1 MMNKLYD
8 NNYWYLVITLLL
20 IIATTCIMKS
30 DLYNIILNFDHK
42 IIDSINYFIN
52 TNNTNFTSIFKVLTN
67 FGDFYIPL
75 VIIICIF
82 IFIKNKKYFY
92 ILISGYSFSGLIVY
106 ISKTIIQ
113 RPRPLSAL
121 IDIPKSFSFP
131 SGHTLTSIVFY
142 ITLWYLLTYKA
153 TNKVKIITFIMTLLI
168 VILIG
173 ISRIY
178 LGVHYFSDVI
188 GGIILAL
195 PILFMIINI
204 SKKVLR

>member
-1 MMNKLYD
+1 MVKKVLK
-8 NNYWYLVITLLL
+8 NNYWYLVITVLL
-20 IIATTCIMKS
+20 IIITTCIMKS
-30 DLYNIILNFDHK
+30 DLYNSILNFDYK
-42 IIDSINYFIN
+42 IINLVSYIIN
-52 TNNTNFTSIFKVLTN
+52 TYYASFFRAVTN
-67 FGDFYIPL
+67 FGDFYIPIM
-75 VIIICIF
+75 VIVCIL
-82 IFIKNKKYFY
+82 IFVKNKKYFY
-92 ILISGYSFSGLIVY
+92 IITSGYAFAGLIVF
-106 ISKTIIQ
+106 ISKTITQ
-113 RPRPLSAL
+113 RPRPLEAL
-121 IDIPKSFSFP
+121 IEIPKSFSFP

-142 ITLWYLLTYKA
+142 ITLWYLLTYKS
-153 TNKVKIITFIMTLLI
+153 TKKTKIITFILTVLI

>member
-1 MMNKLYD
+1 MMKKVLK
-8 NNYWYLVITLLL
+8 NNYWYLVITVIL
-20 IIATTCIMKS
+20 IVITTCIMKS
-30 DLYNIILNFDHK
+30 DLYNSILNFDYK
-42 IIDSINYFIN
+42 IINSVSYIIN
-52 TNNTNFTSIFKVLTN
+52 TYYTSFFRALTN
-67 FGDFYIPL
+67 FGDFYIPIM
-75 VIIICIF
+75 VIVCIL

-92 ILISGYSFSGLIVY
+92 IITSGYAFAGLIVF
-106 ISKTIIQ
+106 ISKTITQ
-113 RPRPLSAL
+113 RPRPLEAL
-121 IDIPKSFSFP
+121 IEIPKSFSFP

-142 ITLWYLLTYKA
+142 ITLWYLLTYKSA
-153 TNKVKIITFIMTLLI
+153 KKTKIITFILTVLI

-173 ISRIY
+173 MSRIY

>member
-1 MMNKLYD
+1 MMKKVLK
-8 NNYWYLVITLLL
+8 NNYRYLVITVIL
-20 IIATTCIMKS
+20 IIITTCIMKS
-30 DLYNIILNFDHK
+30 DLYNSILNFDYK
-42 IIDSINYFIN
+42 IINSVSYIIN
-52 TNNTNFTSIFKVLTN
+52 TYYTSFFRALTN
-67 FGDFYIPL
+67 FGDFYIPIM
-75 VIIICIF
+75 VIVCIL

-92 ILISGYSFSGLIVY
+92 IITSGYAFAGLIVF

-113 RPRPLSAL
+113 RPRPLEAL
-121 IDIPKSFSFP
+121 IEIPKSFSFP

-142 ITLWYLLTYKA
+142 ITLWYLLTYKSA
-153 TNKVKIITFIMTLLI
+153 KKTKIITFILTVLI

-173 ISRIY
+173 MSRIY

>member
-1 MMNKLYD
+1 M
-8 NNYWYLVITLLL
+8 VIV
-20 IIATTCIMKS
+20 CI
-30 DLYNIILNFDHK
+30 L
-42 IIDSINYFIN
+42 
-52 TNNTNFTSIFKVLTN
+52 
-67 FGDFYIPL
+67 
-75 VIIICIF
+75 

-92 ILISGYSFSGLIVY
+92 IITSGYAFAGLIVF
-106 ISKTIIQ
+106 ISKTITQ
-113 RPRPLSAL
+113 RPRPLEAL
-121 IDIPKSFSFP
+121 IEIPKSFSFP

-142 ITLWYLLTYKA
+142 ITLWYLLTYKSA
-153 TNKVKIITFIMTLLI
+153 KKTKIITFILTVLI

>member
-1 MMNKLYD
+1 MMKKLLK

-20 IIATTCIMKS
+20 IIITTSIMKS
-30 DLYNIILNFDHK
+30 EIYNIILSFDHK
-42 IIDSINYFIN
+42 IINSVNYII
-52 TNNTNFTSIFKVLTN
+52 NTNFTKFFSVLTN

-75 VIIICIF
+75 IIIICIF

-92 ILISGYSFSGLIVY
+92 ILVSGYTFSGIIVY

-113 RPRPLSAL
+113 RPRPLEAL
-121 IDIPKSFSFP
+121 IDIPRSFSFP

-142 ITLWYLLTYKA
+142 ITLWYLLTCKA
-153 TNKVKIITFIMTLLI
+153 TNKVKTITFIITLLI

-173 ISRIY
+173 MSRIY

>member
-1 MMNKLYD
+1 MKL
-8 NNYWYLVITLLL
+8 
-20 IIATTCIMKS
+20 AE
-30 DLYNIILNFDHK
+30 
-42 IIDSINYFIN
+42 
-52 TNNTNFTSIFKVLTN
+52 
-67 FGDFYIPL
+67 
-75 VIIICIF
+75 
-82 IFIKNKKYFY
+82 
-92 ILISGYSFSGLIVY
+92 
-106 ISKTIIQ
+106 
-113 RPRPLSAL
+113 AL
-121 IDIPKSFSFP
+121 IEIPKSFSFP

-142 ITLWYLLTYKA
+142 ITLWYLLTYKSA
-153 TNKVKIITFIMTLLI
+153 KKTKIITFILTVLI

>member
-1 MMNKLYD
+1 MMKKVLK
-8 NNYWYLVITLLL
+8 NNYWYLVITVLL
-20 IIATTCIMKS
+20 IIITTCIMKS
-30 DLYNIILNFDHK
+30 DLYNSILNFDYK
-42 IIDSINYFIN
+42 IINLVSYIIN
-52 TNNTNFTSIFKVLTN
+52 TYYASFFRAVTN
-67 FGDFYIPL
+67 FGDFYIPIM
-75 VIIICIF
+75 VIVCIL

-92 ILISGYSFSGLIVY
+92 IITSGYAFAGFIVF
-106 ISKTIIQ
+106 ISKTITQ
-113 RPRPLSAL
+113 RPRPLEAL
-121 IDIPKSFSFP
+121 IEIPKSFSFP

-142 ITLWYLLTYKA
+142 ITLWYLLTYKSA
-153 TNKVKIITFIMTLLI
+153 KKTKIITFILTILI

>member
-1 MMNKLYD
+1 MMKKLLK

-20 IIATTCIMKS
+20 IIITTCIMKS
-30 DLYNIILNFDHK
+30 EIYNIILSFDHK
-42 IIDSINYFIN
+42 IINSVNYII
-52 TNNTNFTSIFKVLTN
+52 NTNFTKFFSVLTN

-75 VIIICIF
+75 IIIICIF

-92 ILISGYSFSGLIVY
+92 ILVSGYTFSGIIVY

-113 RPRPLSAL
+113 RPRPLEAL
-121 IDIPKSFSFP
+121 IDIPRSFSFP

-142 ITLWYLLTYKA
+142 ITLWYLLTCKA
-153 TNKVKIITFIMTLLI
+153 TNKVKTITFIITLLI

-173 ISRIY
+173 MSRIY